1 MNANKR
7 FSSSAH
13 RRESKARAALIAAY
27 REGSGLVAIAVISAA
42 TGIRIAALGSGG
54 EVSPAPSEKVEAQW
68 WCRRSA
74 DAARVAAA
82 ATARLRRLSAGSGSA
97 ALDLAGKAIVAAA
110 KQCGAT
116 LYADEETV
124 SAAMAVIARVDEE
137 MERLQRAGE
146 LKSVNRSYRT
156 YRTETTARGETA
168 LPYARW
174 LNEYN
179 ANLVRQLAAALR
191 FT

>member
-1 MNANKR
+1 
-7 FSSSAH
+7 
-13 RRESKARAALIAAY
+13 
-27 REGSGLVAIAVISAA
+27 
-42 TGIRIAALGSGG
+42 
-54 EVSPAPSEKVEAQW
+54 
-68 WCRRSA
+68 
-74 DAARVAAA
+74 
-82 ATARLRRLSAGSGSA
+82 
-97 ALDLAGKAIVAAA
+97 
-110 KQCGAT
+110 
-116 LYADEETV
+116 
-124 SAAMAVIARVDEE
+124 MAVIARVDEE